1 MKRIS
6 GTGLLAAALL
16 SATCAAAAAPVPT
29 AELTATERLDRNR
42 AYQAAAPD
50 PDQDSDG
57 RISFRE
63 WHDKEW
69 RFLLSYDTDGD
80 QRLSMAE
87 YIAVFCISPKEVHH
101 DSAYT
106 ACETTKRGDFGA
118 AGRAPDFAIT
128 RDVYRSVARRT
139 FRYNDKDGDGY
150 LRPSRETYAEGL
162 RP

>member
-16 SATCAAAAAPVPT
+16 SATFAAAAPVPT
-29 AELTATERLDRNR
+29 AELTATERLDKNR

-57 RISFRE
+57 RISFKE

-87 YIAVFCISPKEVHH
+87 YIAVFCVSPKEVHH

-106 ACETTKRGDFGA
+106 ACEATKRSDFGV
-118 AGRAPDFAIT
+118 AGRAPDFTIT
-128 RDVYRSVARRT
+128 REVYRSVARRT
-139 FRYNDKDGDGY
+139 FRYNDKNRDGY
-150 LRPSRETYAEGL
+150 LLPGGETYAEGL